1 MKFNRAFT
9 LLAFVSG
16 SVLSSANAQ
25 VYIDSNFESGTTTG
39 WSSRYNA
46 TAVDNISVVAD
57 PLRAGNQVLKW
68 DSTTLASTRLLTSG
82 TANLST
88 GQYKLTLQ
96 FLVGESGGSGSSY
109 SLSRNIAML
118 NNSTYAVSSYNPLA
132 YNPAQPEAFDTT
144 IRGYNGNGAGG
155 GTPGALQ
162 YLAENNWYELTQII
176 DMDTKTWSWSIY
188 DVTAGAAVYQS
199 PTGLGFLSSPTS
211 IRELHFFSG
220 SDNGLLYV
228 DNVLLQAVPEPSAAM
243 LLGLGLVAF
252 IVFRKR
258 HGSPTP

>member
-1 MKFNRAFT
+1 MKFNRASI
-9 LLAFVSG
+9 LLAFVSL
-16 SVLSSANAQ
+16 SVLSSARAQ
-25 VYIDSNFESGTTTG
+25 IYIDSNFESGTTAG
-39 WSSRYNA
+39 WASRYNA

-68 DSTTLASTRLLTSG
+68 DSTSLASTRLLTAG
-82 TANLST
+82 TTNLSS

-96 FLVGESGGSGSSY
+96 FLVGESGGAGANY
-109 SLSRNIAML
+109 NLSRNIAML

-132 YNPAQPEAFDTT
+132 YNSAAPEAFDTT
-144 IRGYNGNGAGG
+144 IRGYDGNGAGG
-155 GTPGALQ
+155 GTPGTLQ
-162 YLAENNWYELTQII
+162 YISENNWYELTQII

-188 DVTAGAAVYQS
+188 DVTAGTSVYQS

-228 DNVLLQAVPEPSAAM
+228 DNVLLQAIPEPSAIM
-243 LLGLGLVAF
+243 LLGLGLVA
-252 IVFRKR
+252 VVVLRKR
-258 HGSPTP
+258 NAVPVL